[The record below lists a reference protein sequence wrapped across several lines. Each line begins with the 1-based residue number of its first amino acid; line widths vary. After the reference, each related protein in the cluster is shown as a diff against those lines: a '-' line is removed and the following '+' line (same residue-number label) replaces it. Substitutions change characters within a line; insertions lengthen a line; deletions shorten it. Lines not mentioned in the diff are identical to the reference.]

1 MFIVHC
7 FAGSGALSEASS
19 PIENQF
25 ETKLTFG
32 AAAPTKSEKKDGQLQ
47 VNVKTLTGNT
57 IVLNLSSDTKVGQIK
72 KQVQERQGSDPS
84 QQRLI
89 YQGKP
94 LLDGEAT
101 LGSLDIAD
109 GDTLY
114 IIFCCKGGG
123 DQEPYEISQGLFDH
137 KFDCDFTRATAQ
149 AGENYVRGS
158 KKYIRP
164 YGWNRKALNVKDK
177 YGETSW
183 LGGVKLINRQESIK
197 GEWPVSYHGTN
208 KDAAQKIV
216 DEGYKIGQGAL
227 YGKGVYSTP
236 YPKIAEDGYAVKF
249 ECKGKKYKIILQNR
263 VNMAGTKEVND
274 DKYFVTAKEKDIRPY
289 GILYKEV

>member
-1 MFIVHC
+1 M
-7 FAGSGALSEASS
+7 
-19 PIENQF
+19 
-25 ETKLTFG
+25 
-32 AAAPTKSEKKDGQLQ
+32 Q
-47 VNVKTLTGNT
+47 VNIKTLTGNT
-57 IVLNLSSDTKVGQIK
+57 IVLNLSSDTKVGQAK
-72 KQVQERQGSDPS
+72 RQVQEKLGTDPS

-101 LGSLDIAD
+101 MGSLNVAD
-109 GDTLY
+109 GDTFY
-114 IIFCCKGGG
+114 IILCSKGGG
-123 DQEPYEISQGLFDH
+123 DQEPYEISPNLFDH
-137 KFDCDFTRATAQ
+137 KFDCDFTRVTAQ
-149 AGENYVRGS
+149 SGENYIRGS

-183 LGGVKLINRQESIK
+183 LGGVKLINRQESIE
-197 GEWPVSYHGTN
+197 GEWPVSYHGTK

-216 DEGYKIGQGAL
+216 DGGYKVGPRAL

-249 ECKGKKYKIILQNR
+249 KCKGKDYKIILQNR